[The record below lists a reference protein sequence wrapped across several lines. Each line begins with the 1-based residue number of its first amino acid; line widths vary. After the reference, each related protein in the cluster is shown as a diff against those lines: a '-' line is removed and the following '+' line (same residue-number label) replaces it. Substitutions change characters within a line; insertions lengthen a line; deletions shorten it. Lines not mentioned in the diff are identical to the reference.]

1 MKLQECKQN
10 KRYLFFYSE
19 SANKKTKYFTGN
31 FNLLFPN
38 ELIVS
43 NWEVNGNKEEGM
55 LSIPR
60 LWVSKALTLNEI
72 VDDTILP
79 EDIVL
84 KIGEY

>member
-1 MKLQECKQN
+1 MKLNECKQN

-19 SANKKTKYFTGN
+19 LANKPIEYFTGEL
-31 FNLLFPN
+31 FCLFPN

-43 NWEVNGNKEEGM
+43 NWEVNGNKEEGI

-60 LWVSKALTLNEI
+60 LWVSKALTLNGI
-72 VDDTILP
+72 VDNTILP

>member
-1 MKLQECKQN
+1 MKLNECKQN
-10 KRYLFFYSE
+10 KRYLFFYSKL
-19 SANKKTKYFTGN
+19 ANKESKYFIGN
-31 FNLLFPN
+31 LFWLFPN

-43 NWEVNGNKEEGM
+43 QWEVNGNEQEGL

-60 LWVSKALTLNEI
+60 VWVSKALTLNDI
-72 VDDTILP
+72 VDNTILP

>member
-10 KRYLFFYSE
+10 KRYMFFYSE
-19 SANKKTKYFTGN
+19 LANKKIKYFTGN
-31 FNLLFPN
+31 LFLLFPN

-43 NWEVNGNKEEGM
+43 QWEVNGNEQEGL
-55 LSIPR
+55 LSIPIV
-60 LWVSKALTLNEI
+60 WINKAMTLNDI
-72 VDDTILP
+72 VDNTILP

>member
-1 MKLQECKQN
+1 MKLIDCKQN

-19 SANKKTKYFTGN
+19 AANKKTKYFIGN

-43 NWEVNGNKEEGM
+43 NWERDGMDQEGI

-60 LWVSKALTLNEI
+60 AWINNAKTLNDI
-72 VDDTILP
+72 VDNTILP

-84 KIGEY
+84 KIGQY